1 MTSFRQHSLLL
12 RAGLAMAGVTLLAL
26 LSMGASIVIAERL
39 GGQAAAMNQAG
50 ALRMQ
55 SFVITTRLLSEEG
68 YANLNYG
75 QAVARAV
82 EEFESRLLH
91 PELSSV
97 LPKDPGHALYTAYVD
112 ITSEWRG
119 EVRPLIAVYLYN
131 VEPASKLAPTETLRD
146 LRRQLVSRIHAYVER
161 VDRFVGQLEQAART
175 EVMWLRL
182 FLGMAL
188 LLTLGAVTFTMRLL
202 RTGVA
207 RPLRDLLDGA
217 ERARRGDFSAR
228 VQHTGEDELGQLGR
242 AFNAMAEDLSKMYT
256 GLETRVHDKT
266 AALERRN
273 RSLELLYHTITRLT
287 AGPVSDAAYTVLLRR
302 IENALGVG
310 PSAICLAE
318 DPADG
323 HARLLVTTALDAGG
337 HGFLCDDRCATCLN
351 QGETQLRD
359 VRAGVRTHRLFSV
372 PLRDQEGHYGVLQ
385 VEVPVDRELDLWQE
399 QIVETIGWH
408 IGIALGTRRRAAQ
421 GRRLALLEERTVIAR
436 ELHDSL
442 AQSLSYL
449 RIQVSRLQALPA
461 RGADA
466 GESRAIL
473 NELREGINN
482 AHRQLRELL
491 TTFRLKMDGR
501 GLAPALEATV
511 EEFRQRAAGN
521 GVATGFVLDNR
532 LAGCP
537 LNVNEEIHI
546 LQIVRE
552 ALSNV
557 VRHARASQAS
567 VALDY
572 AQDTVSVTVDDNGLG
587 CTAAEPGNP
596 HHYGLA
602 IMQERA
608 RGLGGDVRILR
619 RDGGG
624 TRVELRFTP
633 AEQRRGPAAPTRH

>member
-1 MTSFRQHSLLL
+1 MHIFRRHSLLL
-12 RAGLAMAGVTLLAL
+12 HAGLAMAGVTLLAL
-26 LSMGASIVIAERL
+26 LSMGASIIIAERL

-68 YANLNYG
+68 YASLNYG
-75 QAVARAV
+75 QSVARAV

-97 LPKDPGHALYTAYVD
+97 IPKDPRHAIYTAYVD

-119 EVRPLIAVYLYN
+119 EIRPLIAVYLYN
-131 VEPASKLAPTETLRD
+131 VEPASNLAPSEKLRD
-146 LRRQLVSRIHAYVER
+146 LRRQLVTRIHAYVER
-161 VDRFVGQLEQAART
+161 VDRFVGQLEQAAKA
-175 EVMWLRL
+175 EVMRLRL
-182 FLGMAL
+182 VLGIAL
-188 LLTLGAVTFTMRLL
+188 LLTLGAVAFTMRLL
-202 RTGVA
+202 RAGVA

-228 VQHTGEDELGQLGR
+228 VQHTGEDELGRLGR
-242 AFNAMAEDLSKMYT
+242 AFNVMAEDLSKMYA
-256 GLETRVHDKT
+256 GLETRVRDKT

-302 IENALGVG
+302 IEHALGVG
-310 PSAICLAE
+310 PSAICLTG
-318 DPADG
+318 DSADG
-323 HARLLVTTALDAGG
+323 RGRQLVTTAHDSN
-337 HGFLCDDRCATCLN
+337 HEGFLCDQRCAACIN
-351 QGETQLRD
+351 HGEAQLRD
-359 VRAGVRTHRLFSV
+359 VRAGTRTHRLFSV

-385 VEVPVDRELDLWQE
+385 LEVPVDRELDLWQE

-461 RGADA
+461 RGGDA

-473 NELREGINN
+473 DELREGINN

-511 EEFRQRAAGN
+511 GEFRQRAAGN
-521 GVATGFVLDNR
+521 GAATGFTLDNR
-532 LAGCP
+532 LASCP
-537 LNVNEEIHI
+537 LSVNEEIHV

-557 VRHARASQAS
+557 LRHAHASRAS
-567 VALDY
+567 VTLDY
-572 AQDTVSVTVDDNGLG
+572 APDTVSVTVDDDGIG
-587 CTAAEPGNP
+587 CTPVEPGNP

-608 RGLGGDVRILR
+608 RGLGGNVRILR
-619 RDGGG
+619 RDAGG

-633 AEQRRGPAAPTRH
+633 AELRRGPAALIR